1 MDWAEIIEWKF
12 FNIFLFSVKIARKNT
27 PKMMREASSVSVGYA
42 IKMRQIQDEEEEED
56 DDDYWQRLRRRWE
69 QCPITKPTPPP
80 PSPSSSLRKWK
91 SWVLSA
97 KYSMFFLNWYE
108 RKSHYSAM
116 EQDIQNPKKALNRAW
131 SADFSCSFYVA
142 CQRIVFPP
150 YHNKL
155 SQCFLGKIPNL

>member
-56 DDDYWQRLRRRWE
+56 DDDYRQRLRRRWE

-97 KYSMFFLNWYE
+97 KYK
-108 RKSHYSAM
+108 RK
-116 EQDIQNPKKALNRAW
+116 ETDPE
-131 SADFSCSFYVA
+131 
-142 CQRIVFPP
+142 
-150 YHNKL
+150 KL
-155 SQCFLGKIPNL
+155 SSAVQNVNFCSQKNSSLLEMISKQEKIEVYRQFFDHRVFKSIFKSVI

>member
-1 MDWAEIIEWKF
+1 MFCKLTMIVV
-12 FNIFLFSVKIARKNT
+12 LT
-27 PKMMREASSVSVGYA
+27 SSTV
-42 IKMRQIQDEEEEED
+42 
-56 DDDYWQRLRRRWE
+56 
-69 QCPITKPTPPP
+69 C
-80 PSPSSSLRKWK
+80 
-91 SWVLSA
+91 
-97 KYSMFFLNWYE
+97 FFLNWYE